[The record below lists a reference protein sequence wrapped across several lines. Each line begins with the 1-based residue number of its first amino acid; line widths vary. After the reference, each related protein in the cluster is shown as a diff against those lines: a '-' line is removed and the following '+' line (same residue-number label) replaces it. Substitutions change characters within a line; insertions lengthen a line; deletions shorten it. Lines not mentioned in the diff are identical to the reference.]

1 MDWPHPL
8 PFQPPE
14 AVCARGQGSCL
25 AQAFLRCISPVEAI
39 VYTNLVGYRL
49 RTALLTALLARFQPH
64 REEAFS
70 KVKRFLQMIG
80 ARTRGALLEVI
91 GTALDE
97 VSTKNA
103 KGFFAHCGYHTLEQ

>member
-1 MDWPHPL
+1 
-8 PFQPPE
+8 
-14 AVCARGQGSCL
+14 
-25 AQAFLRCISPVEAI
+25 
-39 VYTNLVGYRL
+39 
-49 RTALLTALLARFQPH
+49 
-64 REEAFS
+64 
-70 KVKRFLQMIG
+70 MIG

>member
-1 MDWPHPL
+1 LWDRGCELLYL
-8 PFQPPE
+8 PPY
-14 AVCARGQGSCL
+14 
-25 AQAFLRCISPVEAI
+25 SPDF
-39 VYTNLVGYRL
+39 NLIAKKRS
-49 RTALLTALLARFQPH
+49 RR
-64 REEAFS
+64 S
-70 KVKRFLQMIG
+70 SRFLQMIG